1 MTEGDKLEQTPPSHG
16 GDMSDLSSPIDVDGH
31 RIDGLT
37 LADAW
42 MLASSTHGF
51 ATATSRSDAVRLVPL
66 SQQLWR
72 FRESFTGRG
81 AAARARPKRMTM
93 EDETMGEAKPRLA
106 AEPPNDRTEAL
117 SLDYLG
123 DLTVTVMDRHLTVTV
138 MDRDDRPPKIDL
150 TLLDASEAFLAS
162 ECWPSYVQDNA
173 IVGGLVLVALDGKPP
188 EKPLRIDELPSGRAV
203 RGRQST
209 ARLAVFGRN
218 EQIFATAM
226 VLPDGRMI
234 TWDRDVEPE
243 DARFRAETEHAHTFR
258 ALIEAKGFAM
268 WAHTQWMPGTG
279 R

>member
-1 MTEGDKLEQTPPSHG
+1 
-16 GDMSDLSSPIDVDGH
+16 MSDLSSVIDVDGL

-42 MLASSTHGF
+42 MLASSTHGC

-123 DLTVTVMDRHLTVTV
+123 DLTVTVL
-138 MDRDDRPPKIDL
+138 DRDDRPPKIDL
-150 TLLDASEAFLAS
+150 RLLYASEAFRAS
-162 ECWPSYVQDNA
+162 ECWPTYTQDNA

-209 ARLAVFGRN
+209 ARPAVFGNRSVSTRP
-218 EQIFATAM
+218 A
-226 VLPDGRMI
+226 
-234 TWDRDVEPE
+234 
-243 DARFRAETEHAHTFR
+243 
-258 ALIEAKGFAM
+258 
-268 WAHTQWMPGTG
+268 PG
-279 R
+279 